1 MKKKTPASKIGASL
15 LVTLAVIMLSYLLL
29 PQVTSIG
36 AANGP
41 AQSPQ
46 RKSAAAAAKAVEK
59 QARLALG
66 ALPLSFEMNRGQF
79 DPQVQ
84 FVSRGTGYKAF
95 LTQSETVFV
104 LRKPGT
110 TSAATNSLEK
120 IRGATRAARAAE
132 IARLKQ
138 AQAAERAASKA
149 VVRMSLV
156 GGNSNA
162 RMAGMEEMP
171 GKINYFRGKDEQKWV
186 KDVPTY
192 RRVVQAGVYPGID
205 LVYYTNGSEL
215 EYDLVVA
222 PGADPNQIALEF
234 DGAER
239 IEVDATTGG
248 LVIHAAGGA
257 QLRQGKPFLYQ
268 ELNGLKQ
275 PVPGAFIAAGN
286 RAGFSVGQYDRNR
299 PLVIDPAI
307 ISYSTYLGG
316 EGNDRA
322 HAIAADADGN
332 AYVVGWT
339 QSELFPVKDAY
350 QAGQNADSDEAFITK
365 FNPDGSQLIWSTYLG
380 GGQGVFTDEGPT
392 DPSEGAYGV
401 ALDADR
407 NVYVTGYTFSSD
419 FPVRNAMQPNLSDA
433 GCCFLGDSFIAKLNA
448 AGNQLVFST
457 YFGGADGDDFGR
469 GIAVDR
475 NNHVYVTGYTN
486 SFAFPTTNPI
496 QGEIDGRTEHF
507 NNFEQSFDGYLAKI
521 DASGQFRVYS
531 TYIGGPQN
539 DLALGVAVDANGVAY
554 VTGWT
559 ESTQPV
565 PEVSPSPSPSPTPP
579 DASPTPTPEP
589 TPLERF
595 PITENAFQPNP
606 GGGGQTRDAF
616 VTKVAADGVEF
627 IYSTF
632 LGGDG
637 TDEAWGIAVGADRG
651 TYVTGYTDSGAPIG
665 GAGPVPFQ
673 NEFPTTEHA
682 FQPDNAGGFDA
693 FLTRF
698 SPVGSE
704 LVYSTYLGG
713 QFDEGPGGDEC
724 GFGCGFRYD
733 GGAVAVDILGNA
745 YITGWTE
752 STFVPFP
759 DDRPNG
765 ADGAPPIGNFPT
777 KDAFQPDP
785 GSNPGS
791 SGPESRDAFVA
802 MFNTNVEGDPPSE
815 DTLVY
820 SSFLGGSSQDEGQ
833 GISLDPGGNVFIAGW
848 TRSECGCESVTGPAP
863 VGDNDFPTTEGAFQ
877 EEPSFADD
885 GWVVALVGSTTGTE
899 GQGLGFMIFGQVL
912 TDEGDPLPGVTITLT
927 RPDGTTEETTT
938 DANGTYS
945 FPNLP
950 PVPENPY
957 TVTPSGGGFSYQPSS
972 REIVI
977 TNKNERADFEA
988 TLNPSPTPTPTPEGP
1003 IPSPTSTPTPTPSPG
1018 STPTPTPT
1026 PASQALNL
1034 STRLHVL
1041 TGDQVGIGG
1050 FIITGGAPKHVI
1062 IRAIGPSLTRFG
1074 IPNPLP
1080 DPVLELHGPG
1090 SFVTIT
1096 NNNWRDTQ
1104 EEEIKASGIPPT
1116 DNLESAIDITL
1127 APGNYTGII
1136 RGNGGTTGIGLI
1148 EVYDLDSSAASKLSN
1163 ISTRGFVG
1171 STPGDS
1177 IIAGFI
1183 LGNGDGADRI
1193 VIRGL
1198 GPSLASSG
1206 VPNTLQNPT
1215 LELHDGDGALLYTNN
1230 DWQDDPDNAAEV
1242 INANLAPSNDL
1253 EAAIAATLPPGVYT
1267 AILAGLQNTTGNGLI
1282 EIYDRGAG
1290 P

>member
-1 MKKKTPASKIGASL
+1 MKYKTPATKIGASV
-15 LVTLAVIMLSYLLL
+15 LVTLGIILLSYLLL

-36 AANGP
+36 AASGP
-41 AQSPQ
+41 AQIAP
-46 RKSAAAAAKAVEK
+46 RKSAAAAAKAAEK
-59 QARLALG
+59 RARAALG
-66 ALPLSFEMNRGQF
+66 QLPLSFEINRGQF

-84 FVSRGTGYKAF
+84 FVSRGTSYKAF
-95 LTQSETVFV
+95 LTQAETVFV

-110 TSAATNSLEK
+110 TAVSKNSLEK
-120 IRGATRAARAAE
+120 IKGATWAERSAE
-132 IARLKQ
+132 IKRLRE
-138 AQAAERAASKA
+138 AQAAERTASKA
-149 VVRMSLV
+149 VVRMSLA
-156 GGNSNA
+156 GADTNA
-162 RMAGMEEMP
+162 RMTGTEELP
-171 GKINYFRGKDEQKWV
+171 GKINYFRGNKEQKWIT
-186 KDVPTY
+186 DISTF

-205 LVYYTNGSEL
+205 LVYYTNGSDL

-222 PGADPNQIALEF
+222 PGADPNQIALDF

-239 IEVDATTGG
+239 IEIDATTGG
-248 LVIHAAGGA
+248 LIIHAAGGA

-275 PVPGAFIAAGN
+275 PVSGAFITAGN

-316 EGNDRA
+316 ELEDRA

-339 QSELFPVKDAY
+339 FSETFPVKNAY
-350 QAGQNADSDEAFITK
+350 QAGQNNDSDEAFITK
-365 FNPDGSQLIWSTYLG
+365 FTPDGSQLVWSTYLG
-380 GGQGVFTDEGPT
+380 GSGVFNGEIEENFGD
-392 DPSEGAYGV
+392 GAYGV
-401 ALDADR
+401 AIDADR
-407 NVYVTGYTFSSD
+407 NVYVTGYTFSRD
-419 FPVRNAMQPNLSDA
+419 FPVRNAMQHSQSDA
-433 GCCFLGDSFIAKLNA
+433 TCCIYGDSFITKLNA

-469 GIAVDR
+469 GIAVDS
-475 NNHVYVTGYTN
+475 NNSVYVTGYTN

-496 QGEIDGRTEHF
+496 QREIDGRTEHF
-507 NNFEQSFDGYLAKI
+507 NNHEQSFDGYLTKI

-559 ESTQPV
+559 DSTQPV
-565 PEVSPSPSPSPTPP
+565 PEVSPSPSPDP

-616 VTKVAADGVEF
+616 VTKVDATGVEF

-632 LGGDG
+632 LGGAG
-637 TDEAWGIAVGADRG
+637 TDEAWGIALGADRG

-665 GAGPVPFQ
+665 GANGPAPFQ

-682 FQPDNAGGFDA
+682 FQPDNGGGFDA

-698 SPVGSE
+698 SPDGSE

-713 QFDEGPGGDEC
+713 QFNEGPGGEEC
-724 GFGCGFRYD
+724 EFFCGPRYD

-752 STFVPFP
+752 STIVPFP
-759 DDRPNG
+759 GDRPNG
-765 ADGAPPIGNFPT
+765 ADGAPPLGNFPT

-791 SGPESRDAFVA
+791 SSPESRDAFVA

-820 SSFLGGSSQDEGQ
+820 SSFLGGSQQDEGQ
-833 GISLDPGGNVFIAGW
+833 GITLDPGGNVFIAGW
-848 TRSECGCESVTGPAP
+848 TRSECRCGSVTGPGP
-863 VGDNDFPTTEGAFQ
+863 IGDNDFPTTEGAFQ

-885 GWVVALVGSTTGTE
+885 GWVVALVGSTTGTG

-912 TDEGDPLPGVTITLT
+912 TDAGDPLPGVIITLT
-927 RPDGTTEETTT
+927 RPDNTTEETTT
-938 DANGTYS
+938 DAQGTYS

-950 PVPENPY
+950 PVPDTPY
-957 TVTPSGGGFSYQPSS
+957 NVTPDIASSDPYDYTPPS
-972 REIVI
+972 RQVII
-977 TNKNERADFEA
+977 TNKNERADFVASFPE
-988 TLNPSPTPTPTPEGP
+988 PTPTPTPEE
-1003 IPSPTSTPTPTPSPG
+1003 SPTPTATPTPTPTPSP
-1018 STPTPTPT
+1018 TPSPT

-1050 FIITGGAPKHVI
+1050 FIITGSAPKHVI
-1062 IRAIGPSLTRFG
+1062 VRAIGPSLTRFG

-1104 EEEIKASGIPPT
+1104 EEQIKASGIPPT
-1116 DNLESAIDITL
+1116 NDLEAAIDITL

-1136 RGNGGTTGIGLI
+1136 RGNGGSTGIGLI
-1148 EVYDLDSSAASKLSN
+1148 EVYDLDNGANGKLSN

-1177 IIAGFI
+1177 VIAGFI
-1183 LGNGDGADRI
+1183 LGNSEGPDRI

-1198 GPSLASSG
+1198 GPSLAFAG
-1206 VPNTLQNPT
+1206 VPNRLQNPT
-1215 LELHDGDGALLYTNN
+1215 LELHDGDGALLATNN

-1242 INANLAPSNDL
+1242 QAAGLAPTNNL
-1253 EAAIAATLPPGVYT
+1253 EAALAVTLPPGVYT
-1267 AILAGLQNTTGNGLI
+1267 AILAGLQNTTGNALV
-1282 EIYDRGAG
+1282 EIYDRGGA